1 MYLYDAHFEITGNEI
16 LSFGIEKKLELSS
29 ISDDSCQDAA
39 SGSCQRLQLPN
50 NSCSSQL
57 RKHICSSQLSINGCS
72 SQLPVS
78 GCSSQLPRNGFSS
91 QLSVNGCSSRLPPN
105 GCSSQLPLPRIS
117 CPLQKQESESSCSSQ
132 RLQQT
137 GDRFYPSQLSFC
149 DLRVS
154 CSSLDELP
162 PIRKGN

>member
-1 MYLYDAHFEITGNEI
+1 M
-16 LSFGIEKKLELSS
+16 KLSS

-50 NSCSSQL
+50 NSCSAQMS
-57 RKHICSSQLSINGCS
+57 KHSCNSQLSINGCS

-91 QLSVNGCSSRLPPN
+91 QLPVNGCSSRLSPN

-137 GDRFYPSQLSFC
+137 VYPSQLSFC